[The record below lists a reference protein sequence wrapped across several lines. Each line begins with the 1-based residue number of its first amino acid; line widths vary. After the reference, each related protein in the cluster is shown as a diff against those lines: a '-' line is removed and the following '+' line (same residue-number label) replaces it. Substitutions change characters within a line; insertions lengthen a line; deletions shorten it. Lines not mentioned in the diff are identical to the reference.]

1 MFELIKLLLQLGRKV
16 IFSPENNTKQEPYYS
31 TLVNMGVWVLNK
43 PAFQKSSKAVIKRVI
58 PWVNTAVI
66 CRRGMNRKYGRFI
79 KKFGVRW
86 INDTVDVHFVREERA
101 LTLGF
106 IKDRKSTRMNSSH

>member
-79 KKFGVRW
+79 KKRSEEHTSELQTLMR
-86 INDTVDVHFVREERA
+86 ISYTVLCLKQKEQQ
-101 LTLGF
+101 
-106 IKDRKSTRMNSSH
+106 